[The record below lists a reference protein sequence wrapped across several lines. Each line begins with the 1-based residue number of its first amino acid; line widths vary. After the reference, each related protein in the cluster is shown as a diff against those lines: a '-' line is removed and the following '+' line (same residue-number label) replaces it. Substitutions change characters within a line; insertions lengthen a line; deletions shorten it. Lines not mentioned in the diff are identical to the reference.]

1 MINQATNARIL
12 TDHNSSNSIVKVFGI
27 IGTGTN
33 ALQRT
38 QVPGL
43 FDASGRQ
50 MFGVK
55 TKIHF
60 DVDSAC
66 MFEYVGVYS
75 NSTSGSNVNGFFNDS
90 ASIGIGADG
99 FVYIAPSSDSSSIPG
114 NSNEWVFFNIPLI
127 LC

>member
-1 MINQATNARIL
+1 MVAERNG
-12 TDHNSSNSIVKVFGI
+12 SNSIVKVSGI

-33 ALQRT
+33 ALQRS

-43 FDASGRQ
+43 FDASGKQ
-50 MFGVK
+50 IYGVK

-60 DVDSAC
+60 DVDNAY

-75 NSTSGSNVNGFFNDS
+75 SSTNGSNVNGFFNDS
-90 ASIGIGADG
+90 ASIGIGTDG
-99 FVYIAPSSDSSSIPG
+99 FVYIAPSSGSSSIPG

-127 LC
+127 LG